1 MIGLK
6 LLVTLLLCKR
16 LNSLSVFYG
25 ATNSMTILRALQFAL
40 SLSETD
46 GKVEESIHTLE
57 RTKEELLKQRELLEQ
72 KLQDGSLL
80 DPKEERRLTEYF
92 YNQVQL
98 ALRHF
103 STPRVISLKF
113 LLVISMLQ
121 KREW

>member
-1 MIGLK
+1 
-6 LLVTLLLCKR
+6 
-16 LNSLSVFYG
+16 
-25 ATNSMTILRALQFAL
+25 MTILRAVQFAL
-40 SLSETD
+40 SLLEAD

-103 STPRVISLKF
+103 STPTVISMKF
-113 LLVISMLQ
+113 LFVISML
-121 KREW
+121 

>member
-1 MIGLK
+1 
-6 LLVTLLLCKR
+6 
-16 LNSLSVFYG
+16 
-25 ATNSMTILRALQFAL
+25 MTILRAVQFAL
-40 SLSETD
+40 SLLETD
-46 GKVEESIHTLE
+46 GKVEESNHTLE

-103 STPRVISLKF
+103 STPTVISMKF
-113 LLVISMLQ
+113 LFVISML
-121 KREW
+121 

>member
-1 MIGLK
+1 
-6 LLVTLLLCKR
+6 
-16 LNSLSVFYG
+16 
-25 ATNSMTILRALQFAL
+25 MTILRTLQFAL
-40 SLSETD
+40 SLSEAD

-98 ALRHF
+98 ALTNF
-103 STPRVISLKF
+103 STPRVMSIKF
-113 LLVISMLQ
+113 VLVLSMLY
-121 KREW
+121 KTEWS